1 MGKIIPLIPQ
11 AGMKSLLPMEG
22 VLLPLSWA
30 ESPALLPGKSSPSCG
45 QLKDVEG
52 QDISWLFPSW
62 PSIRPQGCLA
72 QCFGVV
78 KSWRS
83 SAISCSYG
91 QSSLW
96 RPLCHT
102 QNLLE
107 FPRNAHLILPQTSVR
122 IMLKATKILRNK
134 LAAAQ
139 EPNFSLAWLLL
150 SSPNLRW

>member
-1 MGKIIPLIPQ
+1 M
-11 AGMKSLLPMEG
+11 
-22 VLLPLSWA
+22 
-30 ESPALLPGKSSPSCG
+30 
-45 QLKDVEG
+45 
-52 QDISWLFPSW
+52 
-62 PSIRPQGCLA
+62 
-72 QCFGVV
+72 
-78 KSWRS
+78 
-83 SAISCSYG
+83 
-91 QSSLW
+91 
-96 RPLCHT
+96 